1 MGLRFVEYRR
11 RQWVLRYRDPWSGK
25 QRIKSFSTEGEARQF
40 ESVQA
45 EMHIRERELMRR
57 ARRRMSSASAT
68 KATVAELLERYAGT
82 LENPTTRSTTT
93 QHVEPL
99 TAIFGHRRAHCVT
112 CDDVLAWC
120 EVQRQRGVGQSTVH
134 RRVSILRAAY
144 GWAVRAR
151 LLLSN
156 PLVSLRIAKPKAQR
170 IAPPSVKEARLL
182 YDVAAPHIQRVIV
195 LGMATGARI
204 GPSELFR
211 LRWSDVD
218 VETGVI
224 RMPNA
229 HKGAGE
235 ESRDVPI
242 RDDVLDLLRRWHE
255 EDRQAGCAYVIAY
268 KGRPVRS
275 ISNGWHNAL
284 RRAGIARRIRPYD
297 LRHAFASLALVHGA
311 DIKCVAE
318 TMGHKNITMLLS
330 VYQHT
335 LFEQRRRAVNA
346 APGLFSSTGAK
357 RGKKK
362 RLTPGRGKEAGAF
375 FESVPE
381 RRASPPHDAAASW
394 GVAACVCAGTRA
406 ADRTDAGIPD
416 ARQPDGSGAG

>member
-40 ESVQA
+40 EAVQA

-57 ARRRMSSASAT
+57 AKRRMSSASAT

-170 IAPPSVKEARLL
+170 IAPP
-182 YDVAAPHIQRVIV
+182 
-195 LGMATGARI
+195 
-204 GPSELFR
+204 
-211 LRWSDVD
+211 
-218 VETGVI
+218 
-224 RMPNA
+224 
-229 HKGAGE
+229 
-235 ESRDVPI
+235 
-242 RDDVLDLLRRWHE
+242 
-255 EDRQAGCAYVIAY
+255 
-268 KGRPVRS
+268 
-275 ISNGWHNAL
+275 
-284 RRAGIARRIRPYD
+284 
-297 LRHAFASLALVHGA
+297 
-311 DIKCVAE
+311 
-318 TMGHKNITMLLS
+318 
-330 VYQHT
+330 
-335 LFEQRRRAVNA
+335 
-346 APGLFSSTGAK
+346 
-357 RGKKK
+357 
-362 RLTPGRGKEAGAF
+362 
-375 FESVPE
+375 
-381 RRASPPHDAAASW
+381 
-394 GVAACVCAGTRA
+394 
-406 ADRTDAGIPD
+406 
-416 ARQPDGSGAG
+416 

>member
-40 ESVQA
+40 EAVQA

-57 ARRRMSSASAT
+57 AKRRMSSASAT

-93 QHVEPL
+93 QHAEPL

-182 YDVAAPHIQRVIV
+182 YDAAAPHIQRVIV

-211 LRWSDVD
+211 
-218 VETGVI
+218 
-224 RMPNA
+224 
-229 HKGAGE
+229 
-235 ESRDVPI
+235 
-242 RDDVLDLLRRWHE
+242 
-255 EDRQAGCAYVIAY
+255 
-268 KGRPVRS
+268 
-275 ISNGWHNAL
+275 
-284 RRAGIARRIRPYD
+284 
-297 LRHAFASLALVHGA
+297 SLALVYGA

-346 APGLFSSTGAK
+346 APGLFSGTGAK

-362 RLTPGRGKEAGAF
+362 RLPPGRGKEASAF
-375 FESVPE
+375 FEPAPE
-381 RRASPPHDAAASW
+381 RRAAPPHDAAASW

-406 ADRTDAGIPD
+406 ADRTDAGTPD

>member
-57 ARRRMSSASAT
+57 AKRRMSSASAT

-93 QHVEPL
+93 QHAEPL

-156 PLVSLRIAKPKAQR
+156 PLVSLRQ
-170 IAPPSVKEARLL
+170 ELL
-182 YDVAAPHIQRVIV
+182 PDWKQYLPRHTV
-195 LGMATGARI
+195 
-204 GPSELFR
+204 
-211 LRWSDVD
+211 
-218 VETGVI
+218 
-224 RMPNA
+224 
-229 HKGAGE
+229 
-235 ESRDVPI
+235 
-242 RDDVLDLLRRWHE
+242 RR
-255 EDRQAGCAYVIAY
+255 
-268 KGRPVRS
+268 
-275 ISNGWHNAL
+275 
-284 RRAGIARRIRPYD
+284 
-297 LRHAFASLALVHGA
+297 
-311 DIKCVAE
+311 
-318 TMGHKNITMLLS
+318 
-330 VYQHT
+330 
-335 LFEQRRRAVNA
+335 
-346 APGLFSSTGAK
+346 
-357 RGKKK
+357 
-362 RLTPGRGKEAGAF
+362 
-375 FESVPE
+375 
-381 RRASPPHDAAASW
+381 
-394 GVAACVCAGTRA
+394 
-406 ADRTDAGIPD
+406 
-416 ARQPDGSGAG
+416 

>member
-57 ARRRMSSASAT
+57 AKRRMSSASAT

-93 QHVEPL
+93 QHAEPL

-182 YDVAAPHIQRVIV
+182 YDAAAPHIQR
-195 LGMATGARI
+195 
-204 GPSELFR
+204 
-211 LRWSDVD
+211 
-218 VETGVI
+218 
-224 RMPNA
+224 
-229 HKGAGE
+229 
-235 ESRDVPI
+235 
-242 RDDVLDLLRRWHE
+242 
-255 EDRQAGCAYVIAY
+255 
-268 KGRPVRS
+268 
-275 ISNGWHNAL
+275 
-284 RRAGIARRIRPYD
+284 
-297 LRHAFASLALVHGA
+297 
-311 DIKCVAE
+311 
-318 TMGHKNITMLLS
+318 
-330 VYQHT
+330 
-335 LFEQRRRAVNA
+335 
-346 APGLFSSTGAK
+346 SSCSAW
-357 RGKKK
+357 R
-362 RLTPGRGKEAGAF
+362 PGRA
-375 FESVPE
+375 
-381 RRASPPHDAAASW
+381 
-394 GVAACVCAGTRA
+394 
-406 ADRTDAGIPD
+406 
-416 ARQPDGSGAG
+416 

>member
-1 MGLRFVEYRR
+1 
-11 RQWVLRYRDPWSGK
+11 
-25 QRIKSFSTEGEARQF
+25 
-40 ESVQA
+40 
-45 EMHIRERELMRR
+45 
-57 ARRRMSSASAT
+57 
-68 KATVAELLERYAGT
+68 
-82 LENPTTRSTTT
+82 
-93 QHVEPL
+93 
-99 TAIFGHRRAHCVT
+99 
-112 CDDVLAWC
+112 
-120 EVQRQRGVGQSTVH
+120 
-134 RRVSILRAAY
+134 
-144 GWAVRAR
+144 
-151 LLLSN
+151 
-156 PLVSLRIAKPKAQR
+156 
-170 IAPPSVKEARLL
+170 
-182 YDVAAPHIQRVIV
+182 
-195 LGMATGARI
+195 MATGARI

-218 VETGVI
+218 VGTGVI

-242 RDDVLDLLRRWHE
+242 RDDVLGLLRRWHE
-255 EDRQAGCAYVIAY
+255 EDRQTGCAYVIAY

-275 ISNGWHNAL
+275 ISSGWHNAL

-297 LRHAFASLALVHGA
+297 LRHAFASLALVYGA

-335 LFEQRRRAVNA
+335 HFEQRRQAVNA
-346 APGLFSSTGAK
+346 APGLFSGTGAK

-362 RLTPGRGKEAGAF
+362 RLPPGRGKEASAF
-375 FESVPE
+375 FEPDPE
-381 RRASPPHDAAASW
+381 RRAAPPHDAAASW

-406 ADRTDAGIPD
+406 ADRTDAGTPD

>member
-242 RDDVLDLLRRWHE
+242 RDDVLGLLRRWHE

-275 ISNGWHNAL
+275 ISSGWHNAL

-311 DIKCVAE
+311 
-318 TMGHKNITMLLS
+318 TS
-330 VYQHT
+330 
-335 LFEQRRRAVNA
+335 NA
-346 APGLFSSTGAK
+346 WRKP
-357 RGKKK
+357 
-362 RLTPGRGKEAGAF
+362 
-375 FESVPE
+375 
-381 RRASPPHDAAASW
+381 W
-394 GVAACVCAGTRA
+394 GTRTS
-406 ADRTDAGIPD
+406 RC
-416 ARQPDGSGAG
+416 S